1 MDKICIIVQ
10 ARLGSQRVHN
20 KMNRSFGNSTLLDI
34 TLSTLNKSKII
45 NKKDIYISLYDEEL
59 KNTAK
64 KYDFNIFSR
73 SKESAKTEND
83 MKLMFEW
90 WDKLDYEYY
99 IIVSSCHPFLSI
111 ETIEKFYNKF
121 KEHNKKG
128 LFAVTKKKNYYWD
141 HNFKMI
147 TNWPENQTTFNTKK
161 VEDMYEAS
169 HCLYGG
175 KMKDI
180 GDYIYMGNFSK
191 KEVELFVIEDEKET
205 LDIDY
210 EWQFDLY
217 NCYLKYLEN
226 NK

>member
-90 WDKLDYEYY
+90 WD
-99 IIVSSCHPFLSI
+99 
-111 ETIEKFYNKF
+111 
-121 KEHNKKG
+121 
-128 LFAVTKKKNYYWD
+128 
-141 HNFKMI
+141 
-147 TNWPENQTTFNTKK
+147 
-161 VEDMYEAS
+161 
-169 HCLYGG
+169 
-175 KMKDI
+175 
-180 GDYIYMGNFSK
+180 
-191 KEVELFVIEDEKET
+191 
-205 LDIDY
+205 
-210 EWQFDLY
+210 
-217 NCYLKYLEN
+217 
-226 NK
+226 